1 MNFKI
6 GKIYELKAKYWF
18 IFPSKELA
26 AIGTDEGITLPLREN
41 VSTFGKNSL
50 VIFLEEDGDFK
61 KLLTSDGT
69 IGWVIIYDQYL
80 ACFEEVKIH
89 G

>member
-1 MNFKI
+1 MNI
-6 GKIYELKAKYWF
+6 GKIYELKEKYWF

-26 AIGTDEGITLPLREN
+26 AIGSDEGITLPLREN

-61 KLLTSDGT
+61 KLLNSDGT

-80 ACFEEVKIH
+80 GCFEEVKM
-89 G
+89 